1 MDTPRSRGD
10 TDAPHESPVT
20 PAEDLRTIMINRVA
34 WGAIFAGVAI
44 ALVAQLLFS
53 ILGIG
58 IGVASL
64 GPQGTDIPTA
74 EGFSLTAA
82 LWWGIT
88 GVIAAF
94 LGGFTA
100 GRLAGV
106 PKESTAAWHGLTS
119 WAVATLAVFYLF
131 TTTVGSLIGGTFN
144 TLSSAVGGIAT
155 TAGTATTA
163 VSGGALLS
171 TLALILGAFA
181 AWFGGRAGYVEPTV
195 TSTAIPAR
203 RT

>member
-1 MDTPRSRGD
+1 V
-10 TDAPHESPVT
+10 SPVT
-20 PAEDLRTIMINRVA
+20 PAEDVRTVLINRIG
-34 WGAIFAGVAI
+34 WGAVFAGVAM
-44 ALVAQLLFS
+44 ALVTQLLLS
-53 ILGIG
+53 MLGIG
-58 IGVASL
+58 IGAASIN
-64 GPQGTDIPTA
+64 PQGADNPSA
-74 EGFSLTAA
+74 QGFSLTAA
-82 LWWGIT
+82 LWWGIS
-88 GVIAAF
+88 GIIAAF

-119 WAVATLAVFYLF
+119 WAVATLAVFYLL
-131 TTTVGSLIGGTFN
+131 TTAVGSLIGGTFN

-163 VSGGALLS
+163 LSGGALLS

-195 TSTAIPAR
+195 TGTSIPAR